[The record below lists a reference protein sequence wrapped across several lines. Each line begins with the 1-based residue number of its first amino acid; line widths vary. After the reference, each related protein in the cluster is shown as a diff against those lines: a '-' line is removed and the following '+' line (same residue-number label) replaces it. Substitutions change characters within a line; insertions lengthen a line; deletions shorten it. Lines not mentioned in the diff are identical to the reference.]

1 MIYEILGPAA
11 VPTIICL
18 VVGLLLL
25 ILEMFTPG
33 VGVPGGAGLLCLLAV
48 VIMQLGWGSPKIGI
62 LIVAIVL
69 VILVLALLLFI
80 RSFQRG
86 RLSRSPLVL
95 QDAISGSSGEAPAA
109 ESALLGSVGVS
120 ITPLRPSGTIAVSGK
135 RLNVTTDGAFI
146 AAGKQVKIVGQNG
159 LDLIVEEVSPEAEA

>member
-69 VILVLALLLFI
+69 VILVLTLLLFI

-95 QDAISGSSGEAPAA
+95 QDAISGSSGEPPAT
-109 ESALLGSVGVS
+109 ESALLGSIGVS

-159 LDLIVEEVSPEAEA
+159 LDLIVEEVSPGAEA

>member
-18 VVGLLLL
+18 VAGLLLL

-33 VGVPGGAGLLCLLAV
+33 VGVPGAAGLLCLIAV

-95 QDAISGSSGEAPAA
+95 QDAISGSSGEAPTS
-109 ESALLGSVGVS
+109 EGSFVGSLGVS
-120 ITPLRPSGTIAVSGK
+120 ITPLRPSGTIAISGK
-135 RLNVTTDGAFI
+135 RLNVTANGSFI
-146 AAGKQVKIVGQNG
+146 AAGKQVKIIGQNG
-159 LDLIVEEVSPEAEA
+159 LDLIVEEAEPQA